1 MSGPPPA
8 FCPAFPADFLE
19 QARQTARRRTTRFQ
33 LRQRA
38 ELVVLLH
45 QHPRLSNVEA
55 GGRVGLHPDSA
66 RHWRRRWAQGD
77 FALGDLPGRGRK
89 PTFSPPG
96 RGRHQGHRL

>member
-8 FCPAFPADFLE
+8 FCPVFPGDFLE
-19 QARQTARRRTTRFQ
+19 QAQQAACRRTIRFQ

-38 ELVVLLH
+38 ELVLLLH

-55 GGRVGLHPDSA
+55 GDRVGLHPDSV

-77 FALGDLPGRGRK
+77 FALDDRPGRGRK
-89 PTFSPPG
+89 PAFSPPG
-96 RGRHQGHRL
+96 